1 MTDMQRLLT
10 ELDELREENRRLRNE
25 KGDVEEQLNAV
36 LKENKKLKA
45 ERDAELKRYE
55 EQETLWPGR

>member
-1 MTDMQRLLT
+1 MKILLT
-10 ELDELREENRRLRNE
+10 EIDELREENRRLRND
-25 KGDVEEQLNAV
+25 KGDLEEKLNAV

-45 ERDAELKRYE
+45 ERDVARETYE